1 MSYVKKVLQPNETVK
16 HESRIHWIVYTPGLI
31 FVILALAAYLFG
43 GLAIPAGWTST
54 DSWPIAIGAALLII
68 ALYLLLGAFFSR
80 WTTELAITDRRI
92 IFKRGFIRRHTIEM
106 NMDKIESVDVDQSIL
121 GRMLNYGDITVR
133 GTGTGLEP
141 LKDIDDPIGFRNHV
155 TAG

>member
-1 MSYVKKVLQPNETVK
+1 MSYVKKVLQPEETVK
-16 HESRIHWIVYTPGLI
+16 HESRIHWIVYVPGLI

-43 GLAIPAGWTST
+43 GLAIPAGWTSSE
-54 DSWPIAIGAALLII
+54 SWPMAIGAALLII

-80 WTTELAITDRRI
+80 WTTELAITNRRI

-121 GRMLNYGDITVR
+121 GRILNYGDITVR

-141 LKDIDDPIGFRNHV
+141 LKDIDDPIAFRNHV

>member
-1 MSYVKKVLQPNETVK
+1 MSYVKKVLQPEETVK
-16 HESRIHWIVYTPGLI
+16 HESRIHWIVYVPGLI

-43 GLAIPAGWTST
+43 GLAIPASWTST
-54 DSWPIAIGAALLII
+54 ESWPMAIGAALLII

-80 WTTELAITDRRI
+80 WTTELAITNRRI

-121 GRMLNYGDITVR
+121 GRILNYGDITVR

>member
-1 MSYVKKVLQPNETVK
+1 MSYVKKVLQPEETVK
-16 HESRIHWIVYTPGLI
+16 HESRIHWIVYVPGLI

-43 GLAIPAGWTST
+43 DLAIPAGWTST
-54 DSWPIAIGAALLII
+54 ESWPMAIGAALLII
-68 ALYLLLGAFFSR
+68 AIYLLLGAFFSR
-80 WTTELAITDRRI
+80 WTTELAITNRRI

-121 GRMLNYGDITVR
+121 GRILNYGDITVR

>member
-1 MSYVKKVLQPNETVK
+1 MSYVKKVLQPEETVK
-16 HESRIHWIVYTPGLI
+16 HESRIHWIVYVPGLI

-43 GLAIPAGWTST
+43 GLAIPASWTST
-54 DSWPIAIGAALLII
+54 ESWPMAIGAALLII
-68 ALYLLLGAFFSR
+68 ALYLLLGAFVSR
-80 WTTELAITDRRI
+80 WTTELAITNRRI

-121 GRMLNYGDITVR
+121 GRILNYGDITVR

>member
-1 MSYVKKVLQPNETVK
+1 MSYVKKVLQPEETVK
-16 HESRIHWIVYTPGLI
+16 HESRIYWIVYIPGLI
-31 FVILALAAYLFG
+31 FVILAFVAYFTGKLWV
-43 GLAIPAGWTST
+43 PTSWTTSK
-54 DSWPIAIGAALLII
+54 SWPMAVGAALLII

-80 WTTELAITDRRI
+80 WTTELAITNRRI

-121 GRMLNYGDITVR
+121 GRILNYGDITVR

-141 LKDIDDPIGFRNHV
+141 LKDIDDPIAFRNHV